1 MKRFLILFCLIWFY
15 HVNLSAQRHY
25 TKQHRVDIE
34 KNIKPQ
40 LPLPLGDQK
49 SDHPIMQCEEGLI
62 VIGTN
67 IENDQETAE
76 EGIMEE
82 SIIQSKS
89 IKTSS
94 SFSELVISHSKSRI
108 KSHRF
113 AQHKIPKGVR
123 KTNDVIS
130 VLFWV
135 FGILFSSALGGFI
148 ANVIVTGLSTITII
162 FLAMSIVFLLAMVAL
177 IIISVLIT

>member
-1 MKRFLILFCLIWFY
+1 MDNPSISYLDGVK
-15 HVNLSAQRHY
+15 
-25 TKQHRVDIE
+25 
-34 KNIKPQ
+34 KNIANLDKENE
-40 LPLPLGDQK
+40 L
-49 SDHPIMQCEEGLI
+49 IEEK
-62 VIGTN
+62 VS
-67 IENDQETAE
+67 E
-76 EGIMEE
+76 EVMVH
-82 SIIQSKS
+82 SKN

-94 SFSELVISHSKSRI
+94 SFSEQVISHSKSRI

-113 AQHKIPKGVR
+113 AQHRIPKGIR

-148 ANVIVTGLSTITII
+148 ANVIVTGLSTISIV
-162 FLAMSIVFLLAMVAL
+162 FLALSIVFLLAMVAL